1 MFIELASFQYAPS
14 RSNRRGYPIQ
24 QFFQTPVYF
33 FSTSQEDQDVPFAM
47 LKSVRTV
54 SRMSKGKGVERTC
67 LCMDITVS
75 AALRT

>member
-1 MFIELASFQYAPS
+1 MLIKLVSFQYAPT
-14 RSNRRGYPIQ
+14 RSHRRGYSIQ

-33 FSTSQEDQDVPFAM
+33 FSTSQEDQDVPFAV
-47 LKSVRTV
+47 LKSVRTI
-54 SRMSKGKGVERTC
+54 SRMGKGVERTC